1 MPLAINYKGMALQC
15 HPINNEVFNMEKVLV
30 DQNAQAA
37 IVEFLT
43 AAGVKKITDQDIR
56 TIWKALKEVFDRHM

>member
-1 MPLAINYKGMALQC
+1 MALQC

-37 IVEFLT
+37 IVEFLM

-56 TIWKALKEVFDRHM
+56 TIWKALKEVFDRHK

>member
-1 MPLAINYKGMALQC
+1 
-15 HPINNEVFNMEKVLV
+15 MEKVLV

-37 IVEFLT
+37 IVEFLM

-56 TIWKALKEVFDRHM
+56 TIWKALKEVFDRHN